1 MQQEI
6 GKESAHVRVGEEV
19 NDRISLLPDSI
30 LITIIS
36 LLPLAEAAKTSIIS
50 NRWRYLWNSL
60 PDLNLYQFFSPSY
73 FSNILHDQEVQKHI
87 SIFYLI
93 FISRQAPVYYC
104 HLPVFNFKVNS
115 FHMDNF
121 LSFLCKL
128 RTQDLVLRNVESND
142 NTLSANLCFFQ
153 FLKSLEIVDLSVLL
167 PSQFKDLTNLR
178 ILKLTRVRITN
189 NQLETLVSHC
199 PNLHRLRLSECVD
212 LNDLRI
218 HAPNLL
224 LMNIS
229 MNKPICFSLI
239 NAPRLGSVS
248 LNYSQRMEEV
258 DHIEKDETVKLVW
271 ILKNLDHIR
280 SFSFTCRAD
289 IFKAICL
296 EKGLPID
303 IDFWEKQKPPECL
316 INHLMM
322 VQMFGISLSSNSLVE
337 FVKFLLLNAHVLI
350 RMTLNYII
358 TPRGQMEE
366 EVTINEFLHF
376 KRASPQVQLE
386 IKPRVH

>member
-1 MQQEI
+1 MLVRIMYNKALLILFLFYYHAE
-6 GKESAHVRVGEEV
+6 ESAHVRVGEEV

-289 IFKAICL
+289 IFKVSSINPYQALFICGMPKFL
-296 EKGLPID
+296 TKGL
-303 IDFWEKQKPPECL
+303 WVR
-316 INHLMM
+316 M
-322 VQMFGISLSSNSLVE
+322 SS
-337 FVKFLLLNAHVLI
+337 FAYPK
-350 RMTLNYII
+350 
-358 TPRGQMEE
+358 
-366 EVTINEFLHF
+366 
-376 KRASPQVQLE
+376 
-386 IKPRVH
+386 